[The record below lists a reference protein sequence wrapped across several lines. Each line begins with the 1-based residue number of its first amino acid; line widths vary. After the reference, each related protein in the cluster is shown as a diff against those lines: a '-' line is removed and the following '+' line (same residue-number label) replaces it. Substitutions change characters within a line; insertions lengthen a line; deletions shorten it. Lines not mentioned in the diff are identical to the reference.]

1 MSFLA
6 LTETHLNENILNTE
20 IAMQFFTLFTADR
33 KDRSHG
39 GIAIYLREELAAN
52 TETLVSLSNG
62 TTELLAVYL
71 RKAYVV
77 LITLYQPPNTPEER
91 FMVVTTLLQKLLHS
105 LPTLYT
111 EVIITGDFN
120 LSCIS

>member
-1 MSFLA
+1 
-6 LTETHLNENILNTE
+6 
-20 IAMQFFTLFTADR
+20 MQIFTLFTAGR
-33 KDRSHG
+33 KGKSHG
-39 GIAIYLREELAAN
+39 GIAIYLREDLAPN

-77 LITLYQPPNTPEER
+77 LITQYQPPNTPEER

-120 LSCIS
+120 LPCIS